1 MSAGST
7 SALFERGADPQD
19 LMFSET
25 SSCSFLFRA
34 TFIYQFLQAVFVRPM
49 NMSAVTLLSPFFD
62 AGGPVFVSTHDNGC
76 VGFLHPTT
84 ARILTEF
91 SFTSIS
97 QKLPKLSI
105 IHSRSPTIVRNSLL

>member
-19 LMFSET
+19 RMFSET

-34 TFIYQFLQAVFVRPM
+34 TFMYQFLQAVFVRPT

-62 AGGPVFVSTHDNGC
+62 SGGPVFVSAHDNGR
-76 VGFLHPTT
+76 VGFLHSTT
-84 ARILTEF
+84 RILTEF

-97 QKLPKLSI
+97 QKS
-105 IHSRSPTIVRNSLL
+105 